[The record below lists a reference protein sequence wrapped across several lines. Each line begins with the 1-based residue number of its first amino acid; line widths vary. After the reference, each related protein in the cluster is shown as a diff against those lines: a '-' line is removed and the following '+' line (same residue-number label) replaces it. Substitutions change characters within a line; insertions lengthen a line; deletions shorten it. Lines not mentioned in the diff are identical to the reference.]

1 MHDKLANKIE
11 NKTEQ
16 KENKMD
22 IKDIVINQDTKM
34 TQLFDAYKG
43 LKDKMEEVHPNF
55 KMLKTPL
62 AKVLLANATIKD
74 ASERTGMS
82 VDDLIAKIKEVIS
95 KL

>member
-1 MHDKLANKIE
+1 
-11 NKTEQ
+11 
-16 KENKMD
+16 MD

-62 AKVLLANATIKD
+62 AKVLLANATIKEFLWITVNFSD
-74 ASERTGMS
+74 KWALFL
-82 VDDLIAKIKEVIS
+82 DKP
-95 KL
+95 